1 MFNQNLRCMNEEILI
16 VMKQI
21 LDAIIYTKQ
30 LDKYDLLVM
39 EMSKKP
45 LLDTADMMILF
56 QNSER
61 SISRWRTDGIVEFTN
76 VNGSCYYKF
85 AELLPLLKSKEKTLR
100 AKINKKK

>member
-1 MFNQNLRCMNEEILI
+1 MNEEILN

-21 LDAIIYTKQ
+21 LEAIIYTKQ

-45 LLDTADMMILF
+45 LLDTADLMLLF

-61 SISRWRTDGIVEFTN
+61 TISRWRTEGVVEFAK
-76 VNGSCYYKF
+76 VNGSSYYKF
-85 AELLPLLKSKEKTLR
+85 TELLPLLKSREKMLR

>member
-1 MFNQNLRCMNEEILI
+1 MNEEILD

-21 LDAIIYTKQ
+21 LDVMIYTKQ

-39 EMSKKP
+39 EISKKP
-45 LLDTADMMILF
+45 LLDTADVMLLF

-61 SISRWRTDGIVEFTN
+61 TIARWRADGIIDYTD

-85 AELLPLLKSKEKTLR
+85 TELLPLLNSREKTLR
-100 AKINKKK
+100 AKINRKK

>member
-1 MFNQNLRCMNEEILI
+1 MNEEMLN

-21 LDAIIYTKQ
+21 LEAIIYARQ

-45 LLDTADMMILF
+45 LLDTADMMLLF
-56 QNSER
+56 QSSER
-61 SISRWRTDGIVEFTN
+61 TIARWRADDIIAYSEVS
-76 VNGSCYYKF
+76 GSCYYKF